1 MSDGRSWYP
10 GESDPRYDDPDAPQ
24 QPPAGYGGR
33 GQGQGQ
39 GQGGDQ
45 GRAPGYGPGQ
55 RQGQGQ
61 GQGQGQD
68 SGRPEGQGRGS
79 GSGHQGPG
87 RPQGQGRGSG
97 FGQSPGYGPQRPGPG
112 QSQAGRGRAPGYD
125 EGYAPG
131 YGDGRGAGRGE
142 GPGAGAYGDGRGSGR
157 GAGAGG
163 YGDGRGAGRGE
174 SPGAGGYGDGR
185 GAGRGEGPGAGAYG
199 EGRGSGRGD
208 GAGGY
213 GEGRQSGYG
222 GGQRGRGF
230 EQGAPGRGREY
241 PEGRE
246 GRRGGHSGAPP
257 LDEDRGGNGVW
268 QAPGGGDGDGGD
280 GGATDV
286 IEAGEGRA
294 RRRRGAA
301 AGTGPGRQTTSA
313 STGPSHV
320 NEDIDLDEVDPN
332 GRAQRAW
339 AKQQAAANRSKSRTK
354 AAAKWTSI
362 GVCLVLL
369 AVGGFGV
376 YIYET
381 TVGSIKHTAL
391 LPNGMTEAALPA
403 DPYGNTAQNILL
415 IGSDTRDT
423 TADCDLGGDCSKSDS
438 ADNVGA
444 NADSEMIL
452 HVSAEGTNATMLSIP
467 RDTVVSLPNCSETN
481 GVTSLTGSYSE
492 YQINSALQYGPAC
505 QVAAVHS
512 LTGITITGYIMF
524 DFSGVVSMS
533 EALGGVPVC
542 VTAAVDDTN
551 SGLKL
556 PAGDSTI
563 SGNQALEFLRTRDS
577 FFDGSDLGREEAT
590 HYFLS
595 QLITTL
601 RKNTNFSNLGEL
613 ISIGQAASKA
623 TTVSNNYAGLSNLE
637 GLVESL
643 DKVPTNSIAMLT
655 MPWEYDP
662 DNQSRVIPSQDAASV
677 FSDIQNDTSFSS
689 NAASGTGEQTATATK
704 AAAASS
710 SPTPAAGTAA
720 STVDDSAVPVN
731 VFNADGVAGRAGAVQ
746 QTLVT
751 DGFSDSVSAGDAQT
765 VSTSQVTY
773 DPNQASEADADAV
786 AKALGIST
794 TQVSATSSW
803 QGVSVF
809 VGEDFES
816 GSTVTLGA
824 ASPTPSVN
832 TSGAA
837 TAPAD
842 SHESFASGS
851 ADECIPVESGNLNM
865 AYK

>member
-10 GESDPRYDDPDAPQ
+10 GEDDPRYDDPNAPQ

-33 GQGQGQ
+33 GQGQG
-39 GQGGDQ
+39 GDQ
-45 GRAPGYGPGQ
+45 GRASGHGPGQ
-55 RQGQGQ
+55 RQGHGR
-61 GQGQGQD
+61 GQGQD
-68 SGRPEGQGRGS
+68 PGPQDGQGRGS
-79 GSGHQGPG
+79 GYGQQGSG
-87 RPQGQGRGSG
+87 RPQGPGRGSG

-112 QSQAGRGRAPGYD
+112 QSAAGQRRAPGYD

-131 YGDGRGAGRGE
+131 HGEGRGTGRGE
-142 GPGAGAYGDGRGSGR
+142 RPGYGDGRGSGR
-157 GAGAGG
+157 GDAPGYGEGQGSGRGEGAGSGG
-163 YGDGRGAGRGE
+163 YGDGRG
-174 SPGAGGYGDGR
+174 S
-185 GAGRGEGPGAGAYG
+185 GRGEGPGYG
-199 EGRGSGRGD
+199 DGRGSGRGD
-208 GAGGY
+208 APGY
-213 GEGRQSGYG
+213 GDGRAPGRGEGRQSGYG
-222 GGQRGRGF
+222 GQGRGF
-230 EQGAPGRGREY
+230 EQGAASRGREY

-246 GRRGGHSGAPP
+246 SRRGGHSAGP
-257 LDEDRGGNGVW
+257 LDEEQGKNDVW
-268 QAPGGGDGDGGD
+268 QAPGDGE
-280 GGATDV
+280 ATDV
-286 IEAGEGRA
+286 IEAGEGRV

-301 AGTGPGRQTTSA
+301 AGSGPGRQTSA

-320 NEDIDLDEVDPN
+320 NEDIDLDDVDPN

-339 AKQQAAANRSKSRTK
+339 AKQQAAANRAKSRTK

-376 YIYET
+376 YVYQT
-381 TVGSIKHTAL
+381 TVGSIKHSAL

-415 IGSDTRDT
+415 IGSDTRDSST
-423 TADCDLGGDCSKSDS
+423 DCALGGDCSKSDT
-438 ADNVGA
+438 AANVGA

-481 GVTSLTGSYSE
+481 GVTSLTGSYSD
-492 YQINSALQYGPAC
+492 YQINAALQYGPAC
-505 QVAAVHS
+505 QVAAIHY

-524 DFSGVVSMS
+524 DFGGVVSMS
-533 EALGGVPVC
+533 DALGGVPVC
-542 VTAAVDDTN
+542 VTAAVDDKN

-563 SGNQALEFLRTRDS
+563 SGDQALEFLRTRDS

-590 HYFLS
+590 HYFLG
-595 QLITTL
+595 QLIQTL
-601 RKNTNFSNLGEL
+601 RKSTNFSNLGEL
-613 ISIGQAASKA
+613 LSIGQAAAKA
-623 TTVSNNYAGLSNLE
+623 TTVSNNYAGPSNLE

-662 DNQSRVIPSQDAASV
+662 DNQSRVIPSSAATAV
-677 FSDIQNDTSFSS
+677 FSEIQNDTSFSS
-689 NAASGTGEQTATATK
+689 NAASGTGESTTGAKKTT
-704 AAAASS
+704 AASS
-710 SPTPAAGTAA
+710 PSPAASTAAA

-731 VFNADGVAGRAGAVQ
+731 VFNADGVVGRASAVQ

-765 VSTSQVTY
+765 VSASQVTY
-773 DPNQASEADADAV
+773 DPNQASQADADAV

-794 TQVSATSSW
+794 SEVSATTSW

-809 VGEDFES
+809 VGQDFES
-816 GSTVTLGA
+816 GATVDLGS

-837 TAPAD
+837 SAPAD

-851 ADECIPVESGNLNM
+851 TNECIPVESGNLNM

>member
-33 GQGQGQ
+33 GQGS
-39 GQGGDQ
+39 GGDQ
-45 GRAPGYGPGQ
+45 GRAPGHGPGQ

-61 GQGQGQD
+61 GRGQGQD
-68 SGRPEGQGRGS
+68 PGRQDGQGRGS
-79 GSGHQGPG
+79 GYGQQGSG
-87 RPQGQGRGSG
+87 RPQGPGRGSG

-112 QSQAGRGRAPGYD
+112 QSAAGQRRAPGYD
-125 EGYAPG
+125 EGYPPG
-131 YGDGRGAGRGE
+131 YGEERARGRGD
-142 GPGAGAYGDGRGSGR
+142 GPGYGDGRGSGR
-157 GAGAGG
+157 GDEYGEGRSSGRADG
-163 YGDGRGAGRGE
+163 YGEDRA
-174 SPGAGGYGDGR
+174 
-185 GAGRGEGPGAGAYG
+185 AGRGEG
-199 EGRGSGRGD
+199 
-208 GAGGY
+208 
-213 GEGRQSGYG
+213 RQPGYG
-222 GGQRGRGF
+222 GGQGRGF
-230 EQGAPGRGREY
+230 EQGPPSRGREY
-241 PEGRE
+241 PEGS
-246 GRRGGHSGAPP
+246 RRGGHSSPP
-257 LDEDRGGNGVW
+257 LDEDQGKNDVW
-268 QAPGGGDGDGGD
+268 QAPGDDD
-280 GGATDV
+280 PGATDV
-286 IEAGEGRA
+286 IDAGESRV

-301 AGTGPGRQTTSA
+301 AGTGPGRQTNA

-339 AKQQAAANRSKSRTK
+339 AKQQAAANRAKSRTK

-376 YIYET
+376 YVYQT

-391 LPNGMTEAALPA
+391 LPKGMTEAALPP

-415 IGSDTRDT
+415 IGSDTRDSST
-423 TADCDLGGDCSKSDS
+423 DCSLGGDCSKSDS

-467 RDTVVSLPNCSETN
+467 RDTVVSLPNCSETG
-481 GVTSLTGSYSE
+481 GVTSLTGSSSD
-492 YQINSALQYGPAC
+492 YQINSALQYGPEC
-505 QVAAVHS
+505 QVAAVHA

-524 DFSGVVSMS
+524 DFGGVVSMS
-533 EALGGVPVC
+533 DALGGVPVC
-542 VTAAVDDTN
+542 VTAAVDDKN

-556 PAGDSTI
+556 PAGTSTI
-563 SGNQALEFLRTRDS
+563 SGDQALEFLRTRDS

-590 HYFLS
+590 HYFLG
-595 QLITTL
+595 QLIQTL
-601 RKNTNFSNLGEL
+601 RKTTNLSDLGEL
-613 ISIGQAASKA
+613 ISIGQAAAKA

-662 DNQSRVIPSQDAASV
+662 NNQSRVIPSSAAAAV
-677 FSDIQNDTSFSS
+677 FTDIQSDTSFSS
-689 NAASGTGEQTATATK
+689 NAASGTGQSTAGAKTT
-704 AAAASS
+704 AASS
-710 SPTPAAGTAA
+710 PSPAASTAAA
-720 STVDDSAVPVN
+720 STVDDSQVPVN
-731 VFNADGVAGRAGAVQ
+731 IYNADGVVGRAGAVQ
-746 QTLVT
+746 QALAT
-751 DGFSDSVSAGDAQT
+751 DGFTDSVSAGNAQT

-773 DPNQASEADADAV
+773 DPNQASQADADAV

-794 TQVSATSSW
+794 SQVTATTSW

-816 GSTVTLGA
+816 GAKISLA
-824 ASPTPSVN
+824 AAAATPSVN

-837 TAPAD
+837 SAPAD

-851 ADECIPVESGNLNM
+851 TNECIPVESGNLNM
-865 AYK
+865 ASK

>member
-10 GESDPRYDDPDAPQ
+10 GESDPRYEDPNAPQ

-33 GQGQGQ
+33 GQGQG
-39 GQGGDQ
+39 GDQ
-45 GRAPGYGPGQ
+45 DRAPGYGPGQ

-61 GQGQGQD
+61 GQGA
-68 SGRPEGQGRGS
+68 GRPDGQGRGS
-79 GSGHQGPG
+79 GYGRGQGAG

-97 FGQSPGYGPQRPGPG
+97 YGQAPGYGPQRPGPG
-112 QSQAGRGRAPGYD
+112 QGRVPGYDDGRAPGYGD
-125 EGYAPG
+125 SRTPDYD
-131 YGDGRGAGRGE
+131 DGRA
-142 GPGAGAYGDGRGSGR
+142 P
-157 GAGAGG
+157 
-163 YGDGRGAGRGE
+163 
-174 SPGAGGYGDGR
+174 
-185 GAGRGEGPGAGAYG
+185 
-199 EGRGSGRGD
+199 
-208 GAGGY
+208 GY
-213 GEGRQSGYG
+213 GEGRP
-222 GGQRGRGF
+222 
-230 EQGAPGRGREY
+230 PGRG
-241 PEGRE
+241 G
-246 GRRGGHSGAPP
+246 GRRGYEQEPPPPSQGRRYPEDREPRRAGHSATPP
-257 LDEDRGGNGVW
+257 LDQDQAKTDTW
-268 QAPGGGDGDGGD
+268 QAPGDAA

-286 IEAGEGRA
+286 LDSDGDRP

-301 AGTGPGRQTTSA
+301 AGTGPGRQTSA

-320 NEDIDLDEVDPN
+320 NDDIDLDEVDPH

-339 AKQQAAANRSKSRTK
+339 AKQQAAAGRPASRTK
-354 AAAKWTSI
+354 KAAKWSSI
-362 GVCLVLL
+362 GMCLVLL
-369 AVGGFGV
+369 AAGGFVV
-376 YIYET
+376 YVYET

-391 LPNGMTEAALPA
+391 LPKGMTEAALPA

-415 IGSDTRDT
+415 IGSDTRDSA
-423 TADCDLGGDCSKSDS
+423 ADCDLGGDCSKSDA

-481 GVTSLTGSYSE
+481 GVTSLTGSYSD

-505 QVAAVHS
+505 QVAAVHA
-512 LTGITITGYIMF
+512 LTGITITGYVMF

-533 EALGGVPVC
+533 DALGGVPVC
-542 VTAAVDDTN
+542 VTAAVDDSN

-556 PAGDSTI
+556 PAGDSTVE
-563 SGNQALEFLRTRDS
+563 GDQALEFLRTRDS

-595 QLITTL
+595 QLIQTL
-601 RKNTNFSNLGEL
+601 RKSTNFSNLGEL
-613 ISIGQAASKA
+613 ISIGQAAGKA
-623 TTVSNNYAGLSNLE
+623 TTVSNNYAGLTNLE

-643 DKVPTNSIAMLT
+643 DKVPTNSIALLT

-662 DNQSRVIPSQDAASV
+662 NNQDRVIPSSAATAV
-677 FSDIQNDTSFSS
+677 FADIQDDTSFTS
-689 NAASGTGEQTATATK
+689 NSASGTGESTASASKTTAAASPSSIPAATTSS
-704 AAAASS
+704 AAAA
-710 SPTPAAGTAA
+710 
-720 STVDDSAVPVN
+720 TVNDAEVPVN
-731 VFNADGVAGRAGAVQ
+731 VYNADGVTGRAGTIQ
-746 QTLVT
+746 QALVS
-751 DGFSDSVSAGDAQT
+751 DGFSDSVSAGDANE
-765 VSTSQVTY
+765 VASSQVTY
-773 DPNQASEADADAV
+773 DPNQASQADADAV

-794 TQVSATSSW
+794 SQVQESSSW

-809 VGEDFES
+809 IGEDFES
-816 GSTVTLGA
+816 GTTLTTLGS